1 MSDTPSLEEEV
12 FELHRVRL
20 LHDDGASAPTG
31 LVVRVTGPTET
42 LAQHASGL
50 PDGPGG
56 AEALAIRLR
65 RLGARVRWGE
75 PEPLATQ
82 AALRDLCRDWGISS
96 IRAWRADPSLLG
108 ELTVG
113 RWFDSSARGRAARR
127 LALAVPRKA
136 IALDLAFWS
145 GARAEATVEEW
156 RLLTR
161 GYSVLLYHRLAG
173 ELKPDQERLDV
184 PWQRFDRQM
193 RMLRRLRFHPLTM
206 KELAACHG
214 QGGTPIPRR
223 SVLVTVDD
231 AFLDVVEPLR
241 RHAWAHPQLFVPTGA
256 VGERAH
262 WLDDEQVAGWD
273 ELIALAAA
281 GVELGAHSRT
291 HADLPTVSDAV
302 AEEEVRGSG
311 DDLRRHA
318 GVTPVAFAYPHG
330 RQGPRERA
338 VVGAAG
344 YAFAFTTQP
353 GRNGAGSDPLSL
365 RRVSVKSWDS
375 RLSFGW
381 KLVTG
386 EQPPRAWERWL
397 LLRAG
402 IARRLGRERRGAHAP
417 ASAAAP
423 PGPEPPPRR
432 SPRAW

>member
-1 MSDTPSLEEEV
+1 MQAACPTGPGAQ
-12 FELHRVRL
+12 RL
-20 LHDDGASAPTG
+20 SRSASAGLGPAFAGAS
-31 LVVRVTGPTET
+31 R
-42 LAQHASGL
+42 S
-50 PDGPGG
+50 
-56 AEALAIRLR
+56 R
-65 RLGARVRWGE
+65 
-75 PEPLATQ
+75 LATP

-136 IALDLAFWS
+136 IALDVAFWS

-193 RMLRRLRFHPLTM
+193 RMLRRFRFHPLTM

-214 QGGTPIPRR
+214 PGGTPIPRR

-273 ELIALAAA
+273 ELTALAAA

-311 DDLRRHA
+311 DDLRRNA

-338 VVGAAG
+338 VVRAAG

-386 EQPPRAWERWL
+386 EQPPRALGAVALAQSGNRTPAGPGTPWSA
-397 LLRAG
+397 RACFSRRAARPGATAATIALSLVPSG
-402 IARRLGRERRGAHAP
+402 IDGAP
-417 ASAAAP
+417 ATRAA
-423 PGPEPPPRR
+423 
-432 SPRAW
+432 STRACEAF